1 MNKIEFETNPIL
13 DWTGKHGLPDFAAI
27 DENSFR
33 AAFDQAIAAHKREIA
48 VIAESPEPASFE
60 NTIIPLELAGKSL
73 SRVSALFWNRA
84 GAHTNDTIRALERE
98 ISPVMSRHYSEIA
111 QNRPLFERVDT
122 VWQNRKEAKLGKE
135 ELRVIERYWKGF
147 VRAGANLDP
156 EDQKHLAEMN
166 ERLATLGTSF
176 GQNVLSDESS
186 WRLFLTKEE
195 DLAGLP
201 KFLRDAMAQAAGEAG
216 KDGAYA
222 VTLSRSIIEPFLTFS
237 DQRELREKAFRAW
250 ISRGEGENDNRPIA
264 EEILALRKKK
274 ALLLGYDNY
283 AAYKLEDTMA
293 KTPAAV
299 DELLMPV
306 WQKACERAGSE
317 AEALSELIAE
327 EGRNHDLEAWD
338 WRHYA
343 EKLRT
348 RQFDFSESQLKPY
361 LQLDRI
367 IEAAFDVAG
376 RLFSVRFRPIEL
388 KTWHEDVRAFE
399 VIDSDDKTIG
409 LFFADYFA
417 RSSKRSGAWMS
428 GFQASHK
435 LDGGELPIIYNIMNF
450 AKPAEGSP
458 ALLSMDDAKTLFHEF
473 GHALHGLLSDVT
485 YPRISG
491 TSVSRDFVELPSQL
505 FEHWL
510 TQPDIL
516 KKYAVHFEDGQAIP
530 DKLVEK
536 VLAAEKFNSGF
547 QTVEFTASA
556 LVDMAY
562 HTADDVSDI
571 AEFEANIL
579 KKLGM
584 PGEITMRHRTPH
596 FLHIFSGDGYSAGY
610 YSYMWSEV
618 LDADAFQAFEETGDA
633 FDPDTAQKLQQFIY
647 GSGGSMDPEDAY
659 VAFRGK
665 LPSPDAMMEG
675 RGLI

>member
-1 MNKIEFETNPIL
+1 MNKIDIETNPIL

-27 DENSFR
+27 DENLFR
-33 AAFDQAIAAHKREIA
+33 AAFDQAIEAHKSEIA
-48 VIAESPEPASFE
+48 AIAENSEPASFE

-122 VWQNRKEAKLGKE
+122 IWQNRKEAKLGKE

-166 ERLATLGTSF
+166 ERLATLGTNF
-176 GQNVLSDESS
+176 GQNVLSDESN
-186 WRLFLTKEE
+186 WRLFLTEEE

-201 KFLRDAMAQAAGEAG
+201 QFLRDAMAQAAAEAG

-237 DQRELREKAFRAW
+237 DQRELREKAFQAW

-283 AAYKLEDTMA
+283 AAFKLEDTMA
-293 KTPAAV
+293 KTPSAV

-306 WQKACERAGSE
+306 WQKACERAGQE

-348 RQFDFSESQLKPY
+348 RQFDFSESELKPY
-361 LQLDRI
+361 LQLERI

-388 KTWHEDVRAFE
+388 ETWHNDVRAFE
-399 VIDSDDKTIG
+399 VIDDNDKVIG

-510 TQPDIL
+510 TQPNVL
-516 KKYAVHFEDGQAIP
+516 KKYAVHFETGQAIP
-530 DKLVEK
+530 DELVEK

-571 AEFEANIL
+571 ADFEANFL
-579 KKLGM
+579 EKLGM

-610 YSYMWSEV
+610 YSYLWSEV

-633 FDPDTAQKLQQFIY
+633 FDPNTAQKLRQFIY

-675 RGLI
+675 RGLV